1 MKKIKHT
8 RNRRK
13 ILDEKGVYVQN
24 QSLKAELLQTQGAN
38 YQINAMAM
46 YSDSYVSYISMILFS
61 IS

>member
-24 QSLKAELLQTQGAN
+24 QTLKAELLQTQDAKRT
-38 YQINAMAM
+38 IK
-46 YSDSYVSYISMILFS
+46 
-61 IS
+61 